1 MNGLTLRPYY
11 SRRECHGHLLP
22 PSLKALCVSDTFTF
36 IQVCPLPG
44 TDESFQDTP
53 LQREIQSHTKSSVLH
68 SGPLLL
74 VAPQPEPVHPLMP
87 WWFLEEVVSPSE
99 RPQE

>member
-1 MNGLTLRPYY
+1 M
-11 SRRECHGHLLP
+11 
-22 PSLKALCVSDTFTF
+22 
-36 IQVCPLPG
+36 CPLPG

-99 RPQE
+99 RLQERVDSWEGRLEAKYVVVVRVSRHTDTKQSLQTKWASN